1 MKRGEDEMEVSSND
15 KRRYMPGIDGLR
27 AVAVMGVILYHLNI
41 PWFQGGFSGVTVF
54 FVLSGY
60 LITDILIDEWNKNN
74 KIDFLRFMIR
84 RLRRLAPA
92 VLVMIFVV
100 TLWVIVTNHPSFEKL
115 RLDFLPS
122 LLYMT
127 NWWYIFREVSYFDS
141 FGPASPFTHIW
152 SLAIEEQFYL
162 IWPLLMILGLP
173 FIKRKRFRVLAVLA
187 GVIISAW
194 LMAFLYIPGKDPSR
208 VYYGTD
214 TRAFSLLLGA
224 ILAFVWPSQ
233 RLSKTLPRHA
243 SFVLEIVGISG
254 FLLIITLFVITSQFD
269 PFHYQGGMLLLS
281 ILTILVVA
289 ALAHPASKLAKWLSV
304 KPLQW
309 MGMRSY
315 GIYLWHYPIIIL
327 TTPIVNTDG
336 LNLWRITLQIFFT
349 LILSEIS
356 YRFIEV
362 PIRAGKLKMLLTGLK
377 GRPVNQKRMVL
388 ASCAAL
394 LASFVA
400 IGVVFATKTTI
411 VVTHQEALTIEA
423 FNEID
428 FIDEPAKVPE
438 PEEDITLPEPTEKTI
453 TVIGDSILHDVA
465 PYFKNHYPEATIDY
479 RVGRQMSEVPEV
491 IKLLEDSGQL
501 GEYVFIQL
509 GTNGPFVES
518 DLINMIK
525 GLGNKKVYLVNCR
538 VPRAW
543 ETNVNQTLEEV
554 VKSVPHTV
562 IIDWYSAS
570 EGHPEYF
577 ANDGVHL
584 TKIGGETY
592 ANLLVELIKE

>member
-1 MKRGEDEMEVSSND
+1 MEVSSND

-194 LMAFLYIPGKDPSR
+194 LMAFLYIPGEDPSR

-254 FLLIITLFVITSQFD
+254 FLLIVSLFVITSQFD

-349 LILSEIS
+349 LILSELS

-362 PIRAGKLKMLLTGLK
+362 PIRAGKLKTLLTGLK

-394 LASFVA
+394 LASFVG

-592 ANLLVELIKE
+592 ANLLVEHIKE

>member
-1 MKRGEDEMEVSSND
+1 
-15 KRRYMPGIDGLR
+15 
-27 AVAVMGVILYHLNI
+27 
-41 PWFQGGFSGVTVF
+41 
-54 FVLSGY
+54 

-194 LMAFLYIPGKDPSR
+194 LMAFLYIPGEDPSR

-349 LILSEIS
+349 LILSELS

-362 PIRAGKLKMLLTGLK
+362 PIRAGKLKTLLTGLK

-394 LASFVA
+394 LASFVG

-592 ANLLVELIKE
+592 ANLLVEHIKE